1 VTDADEDRLLRAV
14 ALRNAEAILLAR
26 QRAEGELLKARD
38 ALEGKTAALDHSL
51 AIMRA
56 TLEATTDAILV
67 TDVERRVIDFN
78 ANYARM
84 WQLQPNA
91 RVAERSH
98 PGLAEVVGRN
108 VADRERFAARL
119 EAIYA
124 ADEAE
129 AFDELRLL
137 DGRIIERY
145 SRIQYIQQRNVGRVW
160 SFRDVTEQRH
170 AEQALLEETRVLDL
184 INRAGTAIAATLD
197 LQTLLQTVTDAATEL
212 SGARFGAFF
221 YNTVDERGKAFRLY
235 TLAGAPREAF
245 ERFGSPRATA
255 LFGPIFNGEGSVR
268 IDDVLRDARYGR
280 MAPHHGLPPGHPPV
294 RSFMA
299 VAVVSPSG
307 EPIGGLFFGHP
318 EPGVFSERDERMVR
332 SIAAQAAIAVDNARL
347 YDEAK
352 SVAAQRAQ
360 LVDAERAARAES
372 ERLGRMKDEF
382 LATLSH
388 ELRTPLT
395 AILGW
400 ARVLQLKADDAD
412 SVARGVDAIARNARA
427 QAQLIDDLLDM
438 NRIVS
443 GKVRLDVQPTDLATV
458 IDAAIESVRPSLD
471 AKELHLRK
479 RLDALAGPVQGDPH
493 RLQQVVWNLLTNAVK
508 FTPRGGR
515 IEVRLECVAAN
526 LELSVHDSGL
536 GIAPDFLPH
545 VFDRFR
551 QADASTTRDHGGLGL
566 GLSIVK
572 QLIELHGGTV
582 RAESAGEGQG
592 AAFIVILPPAPLPAH
607 GERREHPASLSIEPT
622 LAEKV
627 SLAGIK
633 VLVVD
638 DQADTCELIRRVL
651 TQAGAQVVVAGS
663 AAEGMLRIEADRPDV
678 MVSDIGMPQT
688 DGYQFMRDVRRLPA
702 SRGGRTPAVALTA
715 FARSEDRTRA
725 MMAGY
730 HVHIAKPIEPMELV
744 ATVGNLIDRTSAA

>member
-1 VTDADEDRLLRAV
+1 
-14 ALRNAEAILLAR
+14 
-26 QRAEGELLKARD
+26 
-38 ALEGKTAALDHSL
+38 
-51 AIMRA
+51 
-56 TLEATTDAILV
+56 
-67 TDVERRVIDFN
+67 VIDFN

-84 WQLQPNA
+84 WRLPPCVPGDGQTHL
-91 RVAERSH
+91 
-98 PGLAEVVGRN
+98 GLAEAAGRA
-108 VADRERFAARL
+108 VTDREGFARRL
-119 EAIYA
+119 DAIYA

-129 AFDELRLL
+129 AFDELHLQ

-145 SRIQYIQQRNVGRVW
+145 ARSQTVERRNVGRVW
-160 SFRDVTEQRH
+160 SFRDVTEQRR
-170 AEQALLEETRVLDL
+170 AAQALHEETRLLDL
-184 INRAGTAIAATLD
+184 LNRAGSEIAATLD

-221 YNTVDERGKAFRLY
+221 YNGADERGQALRLH
-235 TLAGAPREAF
+235 TVAGAPREAF
-245 ERFGSPRATA
+245 EGFESPRATA
-255 LFGPIFNGEGSVR
+255 LLGPIFDGAAPLR
-268 IDDVLRDARYGR
+268 IDDVLADPRYGR
-280 MAPHHGLPPGHPPV
+280 TAPHHGLPPGHPPV

-307 EPIGGLFFGHP
+307 EAIGGLFFGHP
-318 EPGVFSERDERMVR
+318 EPGRFGERDERTVR
-332 SIAAQAAIAVDNARL
+332 SIAAQAATAIDNARL
-347 YDEAK
+347 YEEARR
-352 SVAAQRAQ
+352 VAAQRAQ

-400 ARVLQLKADDAD
+400 ARVLQLKPDDAD
-412 SVARGVDAIARNARA
+412 SVRRGIDAIARNARA

-443 GKVRLDVQPTDLATV
+443 GKVRLDMQPTDLATV
-458 IDAAIESVRPSLD
+458 VDAAIESVRPSAE
-471 AKELHLRK
+471 AKELRLRK
-479 RLDALAGPVQGDPH
+479 LLDPSAEPVHGDPH

-508 FTPRGGR
+508 FTPKGGH
-515 IEVRLECVAAN
+515 IEELLERVESH
-526 LELSVHDSGL
+526 LELGVRDSGA

-551 QADASTTRDHGGLGL
+551 QLDSSSTREHGGLGL

-572 QLIELHGGTV
+572 QLVELHGGTA
-582 RAESAGEGQG
+582 RAESAGAGRG
-592 AAFIVILPPAPLPAH
+592 ATFVITLPIAALRAPAGHEEDAAGRPASLPPAEA
-607 GERREHPASLSIEPT
+607 
-622 LAEKV
+622 V
-627 SLAGIK
+627 NLAGIK

-638 DQADTCELIRRVL
+638 DQPDACELIGRVL
-651 TQAGAQVVVAGS
+651 TQAGAEVVTASS
-663 AAEGMLRIEADRPDV
+663 AAEGMRRIEHDRPDV

-688 DGYQFMRDVRRLPA
+688 DGYQFMREVRRLPA
-702 SRGGRTPAVALTA
+702 ARGGRTPDVALTA

-730 HVHIAKPIEPMELV
+730 HVHVSKPIEPMELL
-744 ATVGNLIDRTSAA
+744 ATVGSLVERSGEPPIERAAPER